1 MGDYLTLQGS
11 TGQQVTYEPGDGV
24 IDVTGRPDLAQVR
37 RQPFNYL
44 WDAESQELRYVP
56 QRSPGPHY
64 YQNAEGVWVLDEEA
78 LTTIRLSLGGQ
89 IKARRDSRKEG
100 GVKVS
105 GKWFHTDAPSRVQHL
120 GLRMLG
126 NSIPPGLLW
135 KTMDGSFVE
144 MTPALSAGIFIAVLT
159 QDTQIFAVAEQHRA
173 AVYASEDPFSYDFT
187 PGWPPI
193 FGE

>member
-1 MGDYLTLQGS
+1 MSSYLVLQGRQGCQVVS
-11 TGQQVTYEPGDGV
+11 TPHEGQ
-24 IDVTGRPDLAQVR
+24 IDITDHPQLPSIL
-37 RQPFNYL
+37 RQPFNFWL
-44 WDAESQELRYVP
+44 AEDDVSLEYQPVRC
-56 QRSPGPHY
+56 PGPFY
-64 YQNAEGVWVLDEEA
+64 YLSIDGVYVLDLVA
-78 LTTIRLSLGGQ
+78 LAAARQQLWEQ
-89 IKARRDSRKEG
+89 IKARRDTRKDG
-100 GVKVS
+100 GVQIS

-126 NSIPPGLLW
+126 NSIPAGLLW

-144 MTPALSAGIFIAVLT
+144 MTPALSAGIFVAVLT

-187 PGWPPI
+187 TGWPLI

>member
-1 MGDYLTLQGS
+1 MLSARWTEASKGFVALAAAR
-11 TGQQVTYEPGDGV
+11 QQVWE
-24 IDVTGRPDLAQVR
+24 
-37 RQPFNYL
+37 
-44 WDAESQELRYVP
+44 
-56 QRSPGPHY
+56 
-64 YQNAEGVWVLDEEA
+64 
-78 LTTIRLSLGGQ
+78 Q

-105 GKWFHTDAPSRVQHL
+105 GKWFHTDAASRVQHL

-126 NSIPPGLLW
+126 NSIPPGLMW

-144 MTPALSAGIFIAVLT
+144 MTPALSAGIFLAVLT

-187 PGWPPI
+187 LGWPPI

>member
-1 MGDYLTLQGS
+1 MAYFLVLQGRR
-11 TGQQVTYEPGDGV
+11 GCQVVTTQGDGQV
-24 IDVTGRPDLAQVR
+24 EVTGNPDLQDIL
-37 RQPFNYL
+37 RQPFNYVL
-44 WDAESQELRYVP
+44 DDTDSLTYSP
-56 QRSPGPHY
+56 QHSPGEFFQWVDGRYRLNTELLDRVRAH
-64 YQNAEGVWVLDEEA
+64 VWE
-78 LTTIRLSLGGQ
+78 Q

-126 NSIPPGLLW
+126 NSIPPGLMW

-144 MTPALSAGIFIAVLT
+144 MTPALSAGIFAAVLT
-159 QDTQIFAVAEQHRA
+159 QDTQTFAIAEQHRL
-173 AVYASEDPFSYDFT
+173 AVYQSEDPHAYDFT
-187 PGWPPI
+187 TGWPPI